1 MDTKRSHGGDW
12 AGYAAQ
18 YGHAPLDFSANIS
31 PLGVPAGVRAAI
43 CAAAETADRYPDPEC
58 RALRAAIARHEGVPM
73 EQILCGNGAA
83 ELIFRV
89 AQALRP
95 RRALVTAPSFT
106 EYEAALSSVD
116 CAVTRWPLDAA
127 FRLDDGIL
135 DAITPE
141 TDVVFLSQ
149 PNNPSGVCIGRGLL
163 ERIARRCTERGC
175 LLVLD
180 ECFIDFLN
188 APEAVTMKDRLNDFP
203 QLLILRAFTKFYA
216 MAGVRLGYA
225 LCADGALLSRMQ
237 EMAQP
242 WSVSSLAAAAGVAAL
257 EERDYAARLRALIA
271 EERPWL
277 KAQLQSLGLFVAE
290 GEANFLLFRSPRAL
304 DAPLRERG
312 ILLRGCVDFAGLDGT
327 WYRTAVRTREENA
340 RLIAAIR
347 EVLT

>member
-1 MDTKRSHGGDW
+1 MDAKRSHGGDW

-31 PLGVPAGVRAAI
+31 PLGVPDGVRAAI

-83 ELIFRV
+83 DLIFRV
-89 AQALRP
+89 AQAVRP

-106 EYEAALSSVD
+106 EYEAALASVG
-116 CAVTRWPLDAA
+116 CTVTRWPLDAA
-127 FRLDDGIL
+127 FRLGEDVL
-135 DAITPE
+135 EAITPE

-149 PNNPSGVCIGRGLL
+149 PNNPSGVGVARTLL
-163 ERIARRCTERGC
+163 ARVARRCARMDC

-180 ECFIDFLN
+180 ECFIDFLDE
-188 APEAVTMKDRLNDFP
+188 PEAASMIRRLNEFP

-216 MAGVRLGYA
+216 LAGVRLGYA
-225 LCADGALLSRMQ
+225 LCANEALLCRLGAI
-237 EMAQP
+237 AQP

-257 EERDYAARLRALIA
+257 EEDAYAGHLRALIA
-271 EERPWL
+271 RERPWL

-290 GEANFLLFRSPRAL
+290 GEANFLLFRSPCAL
-304 DAPLRERG
+304 DEPLRERG
-312 ILLRGCVDFAGLDGT
+312 ILLRCCADFAALDET
-327 WYRTAVRTREENA
+327 WYRTAVRTREENG
-340 RLIAAIR
+340 RLVAAIR
-347 EVLT
+347 EVLQ

>member
-1 MDTKRSHGGDW
+1 
-12 AGYAAQ
+12 
-18 YGHAPLDFSANIS
+18 
-31 PLGVPAGVRAAI
+31 
-43 CAAAETADRYPDPEC
+43 
-58 RALRAAIARHEGVPM
+58 M

-83 ELIFRV
+83 DLIFRV

-180 ECFIDFLN
+180 ECFIDFLD
-188 APEAVTMKDRLNDFP
+188 APEAATMKGRLNDFP

-216 MAGVRLGYA
+216 LAGVRLGYA

-312 ILLRGCVDFAGLDGT
+312 ILLRCCADFAGLDET
-327 WYRTAVRTREENA
+327 WYRTAVRTREENE